1 MSASELLQRI
11 LKRMPHWRLQVL
23 APVLVVVGLWVVM
36 SLGTT
41 IYLWWV
47 EAAYE
52 RVFSE
57 NLTSIEAAHA
67 VETIGWRTLTEW
79 SDESLETRRLQAQ
92 WEADQLKLREYLMQT
107 SLNAHTPEEKQSE
120 EELQSAAVH
129 FETIVSEELR
139 TSLESSQRSHES
151 AQRIREHARKLSLST
166 ERLRIINDELIAS
179 ARAQLAGTHS
189 RVLFMRMVMLLIGPL
204 LGIYLGWGVARRLQS
219 SVTEI
224 AVTLNESV
232 MGDEPQE
239 LRFSITRESSIEDV
253 RKQAER
259 VVERLR
265 QVAKELQVA
274 RKEVIQSER
283 LAAVGELAAGVA
295 HELRNPLTSVK
306 LLLQHVSKKANG
318 FRIEDSQLQLILDE
332 VGRMEGTIQGLL
344 DFSRTP
350 VMNRTKHDL
359 RETLQRS
366 LNLVDGRLK
375 QNNILLRRVIAPAA
389 LWIDGDAEQL
399 NQVFVNLLLNSVE
412 AMPVGGQLDVTAEFG
427 ATNNIGR
434 IVVCDTGDGISPDV
448 LPRLFEPFATTKE
461 RGTGLGLAVSR
472 RIVTDHHGT
481 ITAENL
487 PERGAM
493 LVVELPLCSPAP
505 EQ

>member
-1 MSASELLQRI
+1 VGASELLRRL
-11 LKRMPHWRLQVL
+11 LKGMPPWRLQVL

-41 IYLWWV
+41 VYLWWV
-47 EAAYE
+47 EASYE

-67 VETIGWRTLTEW
+67 LETIGWRTLTEW
-79 SDESLETRRLQAQ
+79 SDESLESRRLQSQ
-92 WEADQLKLREYLMQT
+92 WEADQIKLRELLTQA
-107 SLNAHTPEEKQSE
+107 SLNAHSPEEKAIESE
-120 EELQSAAVH
+120 LRSAA
-129 FETIVSEELR
+129 EQIELAISEELR
-139 TSLESSQRSHES
+139 ISLESRDRSYES
-151 AQRIREHARKLSLST
+151 GQRIRDCARKLSLVT
-166 ERLRIINDELIAS
+166 ERLRKINDELIAS
-179 ARAQLAGTHS
+179 SRSQLAGTHS
-189 RVLFMRMVMLLIGPL
+189 RVLFVRMVMLLFGPL
-204 LGIYLGWGVARRLQS
+204 LGVYLGWGVARRLQS

-239 LRFSITRESSIEDV
+239 LRFSITRESSIDDV

-265 QVAKELQVA
+265 QVVKELQAA

-318 FRIEDSQLQLILDE
+318 FRIEESQLHLILEE
-332 VGRMEGTIQGLL
+332 VSRMEGTIQGLL

-359 RETLQRS
+359 RDTLQRS

-375 QNNILLRRVIAPAA
+375 QNQIILEHEITSEPV
-389 LWIDGDAEQL
+389 WIDGDAEQL
-399 NQVFVNLLLNSVE
+399 NQVFVNLLLNSIE
-412 AMPVGGQLDVTAEFG
+412 AMPTGGQLDVSAEFY
-427 ATNNIGR
+427 AERRIGR
-434 IVVCDTGDGISPDV
+434 IVVRDTGDGIAHEV

-472 RIVTDHHGT
+472 RIVTDHQGT

-487 PERGAM
+487 PEHGAM
-493 LVVELPLCSPAP
+493 LVVELPLWSPAT
-505 EQ
+505 E

>member
-1 MSASELLQRI
+1 VGASELLRR
-11 LKRMPHWRLQVL
+11 LLNGLPPWRLQVL
-23 APVLVVVGLWVVM
+23 APVLVVASLWVVM

-41 IYLWWV
+41 IHLWWV
-47 EAAYE
+47 EASYE

-57 NLTSIEAAHA
+57 NLTSIDAAHA
-67 VETIGWRTLTEW
+67 LETIGWRTLTEW

-92 WEADQLKLREYLMQT
+92 WDADQIKFQEFLIQAGQ
-107 SLNAHTPEEKQSE
+107 NAHTPEEKISDG
-120 EELQSAAVH
+120 ELQLAA
-129 FETIVSEELR
+129 ENLIEAVSEELR
-139 TSLESSQRSHES
+139 TSLNSGERSAEG
-151 AQRIREHARKLSLST
+151 AQRIRDCARNLSLCT
-166 ERLRIINDELIAS
+166 ERLRKINDELITS
-179 ARAQLAGTHS
+179 ERSRLAGTHS
-189 RVLFMRMVMLLIGPL
+189 RVLVIRMIMLLFGPL
-204 LGIYLGWGVARRLQS
+204 LGVYLGWGVARRLQS

-239 LRFSITRESSIEDV
+239 LRFSITRESSIDDV

-318 FRIEDSQLQLILDE
+318 FRIEESQLHLILEE
-332 VGRMEGTIQGLL
+332 VSRMEGTIQGLL

-350 VMNRTKHDL
+350 VMNRMKHDL

-375 QNNILLRRVIAPAA
+375 QNQIILRTEIASSP
-389 LWIDGDAEQL
+389 LWINGDAEQL

-412 AMPVGGQLDVTAEFG
+412 AMPGGGQLDVSAGFCAEHS
-427 ATNNIGR
+427 AGR
-434 IVVCDTGDGISPDV
+434 IVVCDTGEGIAHDV
-448 LPRLFEPFATTKE
+448 LARLFEPFATTKE

-472 RIVTDHHGT
+472 RIVTDHQGT

-493 LVVELPLCSPAP
+493 LVVELPLWSPAL
-505 EQ
+505 E

>member
-1 MSASELLQRI
+1 MSAFELLRRI
-11 LKRMPHWRLQVL
+11 LNRMLPWRLQVL

-57 NLTSIEAAHA
+57 NLTSIEAAHSL
-67 VETIGWRTLTEW
+67 ETIGWRTLTEW
-79 SDESLETRRLQAQ
+79 NDESLETRRLQAQ
-92 WEADQLKLREYLMQT
+92 WEADLIKVQEFLDQA
-107 SLNAHTPEEKQSE
+107 SLNAHTPQEKEIE
-120 EELQSAAVH
+120 EELRSTTDQIKTA
-129 FETIVSEELR
+129 ISEELR
-139 TSLESSQRSHES
+139 ISLERNQRSKES
-151 AQRIREHARKLSLST
+151 AQRIRDCARKLSLST
-166 ERLRIINDELIAS
+166 EKLRIINDELIAT
-179 ARAQLAGTHS
+179 ARSQLAGTHS
-189 RVLFMRMVMLLIGPL
+189 RVLFMRMVMLLFGPL
-204 LGIYLGWGVARRLQS
+204 LGVYLGWGVARRLQS

-232 MGDEPQE
+232 LGDEPQE
-239 LRFSITRESSIEDV
+239 LRFSITRESSIDDV

-265 QVAKELQVA
+265 QVARELQVA

-318 FRIEDSQLQLILDE
+318 FRIEESQLHLILEE

-350 VMNRTKHDL
+350 VMNRTRHDL
-359 RETLQRS
+359 RETLHRS

-375 QNNILLRRVIAPAA
+375 QHHIVLRTEITPAS

-412 AMPVGGQLDVTAEFG
+412 AMPTGGQLNVTAEFS

-434 IVVCDTGDGISPDV
+434 VVVCDTGDGIALDV

-472 RIVTDHHGT
+472 RIVTDHQGT

-493 LVVELPLCSPAP
+493 LVVELPLWSPAP
-505 EQ
+505 D

>member
-1 MSASELLQRI
+1 MGASELLRR
-11 LKRMPHWRLQVL
+11 LLNGLPPWRLQVL
-23 APVLVVVGLWVVM
+23 APVLVVASLWVVM

-47 EAAYE
+47 EASYE

-67 VETIGWRTLTEW
+67 LETIGWRTLTEW

-92 WEADQLKLREYLMQT
+92 WESDQIKLQDLLLQAGQ
-107 SLNAHTPEEKQSE
+107 NAHTPEEKVSDE
-120 EELQSAAVH
+120 DLQLAADQLVDA
-129 FETIVSEELR
+129 VSEELR
-139 TSLESSQRSHES
+139 VSMESHERSAES
-151 AQRIREHARKLSLST
+151 AQRIRDGARKLSLGT
-166 ERLRIINDELIAS
+166 ERLRKINDELIAS
-179 ARAQLAGTHS
+179 ERSRLAGTHS
-189 RVLFMRMVMLLIGPL
+189 RVLVVRMVMLLFGPL
-204 LGIYLGWGVARRLQS
+204 LGVYLGWGVARRLQS

-232 MGDEPQE
+232 MGDESQE
-239 LRFSITRESSIEDV
+239 LRFSITRESSIDDV

-265 QVAKELQVA
+265 LVAKELQVA

-295 HELRNPLTSVK
+295 HEMRNPLTSVK

-318 FRIEDSQLQLILDE
+318 FRIEESQLHLILEE
-332 VGRMEGTIQGLL
+332 VSRMEGTIQGLL

-350 VMNRTKHDL
+350 VMNRMKHDL

-366 LNLVDGRLK
+366 LNLIDGRLK
-375 QNNILLRRVIAPAA
+375 QNQINLRTEIASSP

-399 NQVFVNLLLNSVE
+399 NQVFVNLLLNSIE
-412 AMPVGGQLDVTAEFG
+412 AMSSGGELEVFANECTEHR
-427 ATNNIGR
+427 TGR
-434 IVVCDTGDGISPDV
+434 IIVRDTGEGIANDV
-448 LPRLFEPFATTKE
+448 LTRLFEPFATTKE

-472 RIVTDHHGT
+472 RIVTDHQGT

-493 LVVELPLCSPAP
+493 LVVELSLWSPAP
-505 EQ
+505 E